1 MRQYT
6 VTGMTCA
13 ACQSHVEK
21 AVAKVPGVSS
31 VAVALLTNSMAV
43 DGTASNEEIIR
54 AVENAGY
61 GARLKGEEKKRA
73 PLQKNWHRKRKPWPT
88 MKHRSSKGASYGL
101 PYFLRSSCISPWGTI
116 CSAGLFPHF
125 LTIIIWDLL

>member
-21 AVAKVPGVSS
+21 AVAEVPGVSS

-43 DGTASNEEIIR
+43 DGTASDEEIIR

-61 GARLKGEEKKRA
+61 GARLKGEEKKRSSA
-73 PLQKNWHRKRKPWPT
+73 SKNWHRKRKPWPT
-88 MKHRSSKGASYGL
+88 MKRRSSKGASYGL
-101 PYFLRSSCISPWGTI
+101 LYFLRSSYISPWGII

-125 LTIIIWDLL
+125 STIIIWDLL

>member
-21 AVAKVPGVSS
+21 AVAEVPGVSS

-54 AVENAGY
+54 AVE
-61 GARLKGEEKKRA
+61 
-73 PLQKNWHRKRKPWPT
+73 NWHRKRKPWPT

>member
-43 DGTASNEEIIR
+43 NGTASDEEIIR

-61 GARLKGEEKKRA
+61 GARLKGEEKKKSSA
-73 PLQKNWHRKRKPWPT
+73 SEKLAQEAEALADHETPKLKR
-88 MKHRSSKGASYGL
+88 RLICL

>member
-21 AVAKVPGVSS
+21 AVAEVPGVSS

-43 DGTASNEEIIR
+43 DGTASNEEII
-54 AVENAGY
+54 AP
-61 GARLKGEEKKRA
+61 LKTRGTERGSKVKKRKRA
-73 PLQKNWHRKRKPWPT
+73 PLQKNWHRKRKLWPT

>member
-21 AVAKVPGVSS
+21 AVAEVPGVSS

-61 GARLKGEEKKRA
+61 GARLKGEEKKKSSA
-73 PLQKNWHRKRKPWPT
+73 SEKLAQEAEALADHETPKLKRRLIW
-88 MKHRSSKGASYGL
+88 SAV
-101 PYFLRSSCISPWGTI
+101 FLRSSCISPWGTI

-125 LTIIIWDLL
+125 LTIIIWDLR

>member
-61 GARLKGEEKKRA
+61 GARLKGEEKK
-73 PLQKNWHRKRKPWPT
+73 K
-88 MKHRSSKGASYGL
+88 SSASEKLAQEAEALADHETPKLKGASYGL
-101 PYFLRSSCISPWGTI
+101 PYSCAPHVYHHGAQYARLA
-116 CSAGLFPHF
+116 CSRIF
-125 LTIIIWDLL
+125 

>member
-21 AVAKVPGVSS
+21 AVAEVPGVSS

-43 DGTASNEEIIR
+43 DGTASNEKSS
-54 AVENAGY
+54 AP
-61 GARLKGEEKKRA
+61 LKTRGTERGSKVKKRKRA

-116 CSAGLFPHF
+116 CLAGLFPHF

>member
-21 AVAKVPGVSS
+21 AVAEVPGVSS

-43 DGTASNEEIIR
+43 DRKST
-54 AVENAGY
+54 
-61 GARLKGEEKKRA
+61 RLNSSH
-73 PLQKNWHRKRKPWPT
+73 PL
-88 MKHRSSKGASYGL
+88 SSRM
-101 PYFLRSSCISPWGTI
+101 PSS
-116 CSAGLFPHF
+116 A
-125 LTIIIWDLL
+125 

>member
-21 AVAKVPGVSS
+21 AVAEVPGVSS

-61 GARLKGEEKKRA
+61 GARLKGEEKEKSSA
-73 PLQKNWHRKRKPWPT
+73 SENWHRKRKPWPT
-88 MKHRSSKGASYGL
+88 MKRRSSKGASYGL
-101 PYFLRSSCISPWGTI
+101 PYFLRSSCILLWVTI

-125 LTIIIWDLL
+125 

>member
-61 GARLKGEEKKRA
+61 GARLKGEEKKKSSA
-73 PLQKNWHRKRKPWPT
+73 SENWHRKRKPWPT

-101 PYFLRSSCISPWGTI
+101 PYSCAPHVYHHGAQYARLA
-116 CSAGLFPHF
+116 CSRIF
-125 LTIIIWDLL
+125 